1 MKESPPKG
9 MNYKDFLQSLKQGM
23 VYGAYLFDGTE
34 ENIKSSTLAAVRK
47 AILPEGLEELNESV
61 MDDPE
66 TDALIAA
73 SETLP
78 FLADKRMVLVRDLS
92 SLTGRSD
99 TDDRLCEYMAHVPTS
114 TILIFYVRGK
124 ADGRKKLY
132 TAIKKHGHIVS
143 FDRLGDEELNRW
155 ILQTFAALGKQ
166 CSPATAS
173 LLAFTVGNDTGLLKT
188 EIEKLAAH
196 AGASEQITDEDVRT
210 LATRSME
217 CTVFDMVDAVVAGQQ
232 GRAFRLMQDMLVM
245 GQDRL
250 GILAMLLRQYRLL
263 QHVKVMQYEKKSP
276 QDIQQNLGVPR
287 FAANRCI
294 QQAKGYTGGQVRRA
308 VDICLQTEY
317 AVKSGRINQ
326 DGALE
331 SAMLQI
337 FALKAK
343 A

>member
-1 MKESPPKG
+1 M
-9 MNYKDFLQSLKQGM
+9 
-23 VYGAYLFDGTE
+23 
-34 ENIKSSTLAAVRK
+34 
-47 AILPEGLEELNESV
+47 
-61 MDDPE
+61 
-66 TDALIAA
+66 
-73 SETLP
+73 
-78 FLADKRMVLVRDLS
+78 
-92 SLTGRSD
+92 
-99 TDDRLCEYMAHVPTS
+99 
-114 TILIFYVRGK
+114 
-124 ADGRKKLY
+124 
-132 TAIKKHGHIVS
+132 S
-143 FDRLGDEELNRW
+143 FDRLGDDELNRW
-155 ILQTFAALGKQ
+155 ILQTFTALGKQ

-196 AGASEQITDEDVRT
+196 AGESAQITDEDVRT

-232 GRAFRLMQDMLVM
+232 GRAFRLMQDMLVI
-245 GQDRL
+245 GQERL

-317 AVKSGRINQ
+317 AVKSGRLNQ

>member
-1 MKESPPKG
+1 M
-9 MNYKDFLQSLKQGM
+9 
-23 VYGAYLFDGTE
+23 
-34 ENIKSSTLAAVRK
+34 
-47 AILPEGLEELNESV
+47 
-61 MDDPE
+61 
-66 TDALIAA
+66 
-73 SETLP
+73 
-78 FLADKRMVLVRDLS
+78 
-92 SLTGRSD
+92 
-99 TDDRLCEYMAHVPTS
+99 
-114 TILIFYVRGK
+114 
-124 ADGRKKLY
+124 
-132 TAIKKHGHIVS
+132 
-143 FDRLGDEELNRW
+143 
-155 ILQTFAALGKQ
+155 
-166 CSPATAS
+166 
-173 LLAFTVGNDTGLLKT
+173 AFTVGNDTGLLKT

-196 AGASEQITDEDVRT
+196 AGESAQITDEDVRT

-245 GQDRL
+245 GQERL

-317 AVKSGRINQ
+317 AVKSGRLNQ

>member
-1 MKESPPKG
+1 M
-9 MNYKDFLQSLKQGM
+9 
-23 VYGAYLFDGTE
+23 
-34 ENIKSSTLAAVRK
+34 
-47 AILPEGLEELNESV
+47 
-61 MDDPE
+61 
-66 TDALIAA
+66 
-73 SETLP
+73 
-78 FLADKRMVLVRDLS
+78 LVRDLA
-92 SLTGRSD
+92 SLTGRSE
-99 TDDRLCEYMAHVPTS
+99 TDDRLCEYMARVPTS
-114 TILIFYVRGK
+114 TILIFFVRGK

-143 FDRLGDEELNRW
+143 FDRLGDDELNRW
-155 ILQTFAALGKQ
+155 ILQTFTALGKQ

-196 AGASEQITDEDVRT
+196 AGESAQITDEDVRT

-245 GQDRL
+245 GQERL

-317 AVKSGRINQ
+317 AVKSGRLNQ

-337 FALKAK
+337 FVLKAK